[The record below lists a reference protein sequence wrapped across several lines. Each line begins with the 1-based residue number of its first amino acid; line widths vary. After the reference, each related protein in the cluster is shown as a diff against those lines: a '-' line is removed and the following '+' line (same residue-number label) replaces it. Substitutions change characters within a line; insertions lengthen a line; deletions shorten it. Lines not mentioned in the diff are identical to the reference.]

1 MLMGCCRRVA
11 GMLQRQCRGAAEVQ
25 RFIGSEV
32 QRFRGLEVL
41 RFKGSEVQRD
51 RCRYYGGGG
60 PDMLN
65 MLSFSFSRFECAC
78 ECAVR
83 FRAGEKV
90 KMKRCRV
97 RCRGAAEGVLRRC
110 KGPQEVLQR
119 FRGPEIQGFKGL
131 KGQVQILRC

>member
-1 MLMGCCRRVA
+1 MLQRCCTGAAQVLMGCCRRVA

-51 RCRYYGGGG
+51 RCRYYVGGG

-65 MLSFSFSRFECAC
+65 MC
-78 ECAVR
+78 
-83 FRAGEKV
+83 
-90 KMKRCRV
+90 
-97 RCRGAAEGVLRRC
+97 
-110 KGPQEVLQR
+110 
-119 FRGPEIQGFKGL
+119 
-131 KGQVQILRC
+131 